1 FSSFRRA
8 VNINTW
14 LVRNGYMTLKSDDPV
29 RDRNLED
36 LFGRG
41 TFWPNVDWSRTRA
54 YALALGQIYVNL
66 EGRERHGVVRRG
78 AEYEALR
85 KELVQKFGDLR
96 DPEQGGVRVVRR
108 VFTRDELYRGP
119 YFSEAPDLVV
129 GFERGYRVSWQ
140 TSLGGIPPEVF
151 EPNERRWSADHC
163 SVDPAHVP
171 GVLFS
176 SRPLGKPEARIID
189 IAPTVL
195 SRLGVAPAKDMDGV
209 DLGIR

>member
-1 FSSFRRA
+1 
-8 VNINTW
+8 
-14 LVRNGYMTLKSDDPV
+14 MTLSRQDPV

-41 TFWPNVDWSRTRA
+41 TFWPNVDWTKTRA

-66 EGRERHGVVRRG
+66 KGRERYGVVAPG
-78 AEYEALR
+78 AEYDSL
-85 KELVQKFGDLR
+85 KKDLVRRFGALR
-96 DPEQGGVRVVRR
+96 DPDTGEPVVRKVYAR
-108 VFTRDELYRGP
+108 EEIYKGP
-119 YFSEAPDLVV
+119 YFNEAPDLVV

-140 TSLGGIPPEVF
+140 TSLGGIPPQII

-163 SVDPAHVP
+163 SVDPSQVP

-176 SRPLGKPEARIID
+176 SRPIGSVDAHIID
-189 IAPTVL
+189 LAPTVL
-195 SRLGVAPAKDMDGV
+195 RRLGIAPAADMDGR